1 VDNIEVD
8 NIENFNFKIPVQL
21 RYSDFDMLGHL
32 NSAQYVTL
40 LELGRLEYFRKIN
53 WHLEEVSNVVA
64 SFKIEYL
71 HQIIPSNQVE
81 VHVRV
86 TRLGTKSFIMEYIM
100 SSPDVSTIYAKAET
114 VQVCIL
120 KKSNSSTSIPEN
132 IKESITNFEG
142 L

>member
-1 VDNIEVD
+1 MKDY
-8 NIENFNFKIPVQL
+8 NFKIPIQL

-32 NSAQYVTL
+32 NSAQYATL
-40 LELGRLEYFRKIN
+40 LELSRLEYFKKIN
-53 WHLEEVSNVVA
+53 WNLEDISNVVA

-81 VHVRV
+81 IYVRV
-86 TRLGTKSFIMEYIM
+86 TRLGTKSFVMEYIM
-100 SSPDVSTIYAKAET
+100 ASLDTTTIYAKAET

-120 KKSNSSTSIPEN
+120 KKGNSSTPIPKDIKASIA
-132 IKESITNFEG
+132 SFEG